1 MYYEFDIDW
10 KSMPLSFALIGE
22 ADIRSD
28 QWWAKC
34 RSTMLSQIR
43 QHFSDDDIDEKEMLR
58 WFEEFQHKYCEQ
70 RGHRLA
76 PTPTGAKIIKLVYD
90 EIAPYREMTEIMSD
104 LEYEVKKLPELYSI
118 YEALH
123 SIIDIYDNYCLDL
136 DEILESNPSQ
146 TASTVAAGD
155 RNIVPADAG
164 EGVGAAGEE
173 KDAATKV
180 STTDFSHMRSFTPET
195 AFDMSALYQFLVD
208 EHVVVGVDEKQFADC
223 INQAN
228 IEPLWETTES
238 KNLFK
243 LFLHTLKKYYQ
254 EPYQRQRRV
263 NPKWFLVCCESIDV
277 TTEYMGKMNF
287 PKGDTRVKFC
297 ENMELCMKTIT

>member
-1 MYYEFDIDW
+1 MCYKFDIDW
-10 KSMPLSFALIGE
+10 DSMPFSFSLVDE
-22 ADIRSD
+22 VDSRYN
-28 QWWAKC
+28 QWWADNLPK
-34 RSTMLSQIR
+34 MLAQLR
-43 QHFSDDDIDEKEMLR
+43 QHFSDDGIDEKELLQG
-58 WFEEFQHKYCEQ
+58 FEEFKRKYCEQ

-90 EIAPYREMTEIMSD
+90 EITSYREMTEIMGD

-173 KDAATKV
+173 KYAATKV

-208 EHVVVGVDEKQFADC
+208 EHVVVGVDEK
-223 INQAN
+223 
-228 IEPLWETTES
+228 
-238 KNLFK
+238 
-243 LFLHTLKKYYQ
+243 
-254 EPYQRQRRV
+254 
-263 NPKWFLVCCESIDV
+263 
-277 TTEYMGKMNF
+277 
-287 PKGDTRVKFC
+287 
-297 ENMELCMKTIT
+297 